1 MNWAGI
7 EQALWTWVVGASQLP
22 GTQVIWSEQ
31 NGPRPNTPFIAMS
44 IAEVRQIG
52 IGWVDGQYAAS
63 TYTAL
68 SRGVRE
74 CTLRLQ
80 CFGASPVGDQSPR
93 AILELVQTR
102 GNLDSLHSGLMAAGI
117 GMSRF
122 EPMIVLGAELNQ
134 VVFEPR
140 AIINAHFFLA
150 AEETETSNYIE
161 TVEITDEIDGRT
173 ITVTT

>member
-22 GTQVIWSEQ
+22 GGQVIWSEQ

-44 IAEVRQIG
+44 ITDVKQTG
-52 IGWVDGQYAAS
+52 IGWVDGQYGNS
-63 TYTAL
+63 TFTAL
-68 SRGVRE
+68 SRGQRD

-80 CFGASPVGDQSPR
+80 CFGASPIGDQSPR
-93 AILELVQTR
+93 AILERIQTR
-102 GNLDSLHSGLMAAGI
+102 GNLDSLHAPLMVAGI
-117 GMSRF
+117 GVSRF

-134 VVFEPR
+134 VIFEPR

-161 TVEITDEIDGRT
+161 TVEITDEIDGREF
-173 ITVTT
+173 TVTT